1 MSELTDLLL
10 QTTDPVVALLLV
22 VLGLYVREVKVSLH
36 EDIRGVRSR
45 IGRLENV
52 YIPDGGEVVDDD

>member
-22 VLGLYVREVKVSLH
+22 VLGLYVREVKASLH